1 MQGQFERR
9 RVDSIVLLAAQA
21 SVPHSLT
28 QPDAYVDSNV
38 AGMMT
43 GLGERVGEREQ
54 PNAVRLRLNPMV
66 ESDTSACERSRTY
79 QTSTERGH
87 RRQLLAHRDLAT
99 RRNPVHR
106 PPHA

>member
-1 MQGQFERR
+1 MQGIFERR

-66 ESDTSACERSRTY
+66 ESDTSACERIY
-79 QTSTERGH
+79 QTSTERRH